1 MALHSP
7 PLCLWVE
14 PDPEHA
20 VSLLPA
26 RRILIIGNGG
36 AGKSTLA
43 AALSTDTDLPV
54 IHLDRLYWRAGWEQ
68 TPRSEWV
75 ETLRQ
80 LIAPDAW
87 ILDGNYR
94 GTLAERLERA
104 DALVLLDPLTPVCLW
119 RIVRRRFGVRQTSPR
134 AATSALTS
142 SSYDT
147 SLATGALI
155 SRTPLP
161 RAPPQRVPANE
172 YCTCAVG
179 LIPCRSPS
187 LSATMPCVPSAS
199 EMIKVQTKGD
209 RS

>member
-14 PDPEHA
+14 PDPKHA

-43 AALSTDTDLPV
+43 AALSAYTDLPV

-80 LIAPDAW
+80 LMAPDAW

-94 GTLAERLERA
+94 GTLGERLERA

-119 RIVRRRFGVRQTSPR
+119 RIVRRRFGVRQTADLAEGCDERLDIKSVRYVAGYRHTYRPDAL
-134 AATSALTS
+134 AACATAASAGT
-142 SSYDT
+142 
-147 SLATGALI
+147 
-155 SRTPLP
+155 
-161 RAPPQRVPANE
+161 NE
-172 YCTCAVG
+172 FCTCAAG

-187 LSATMPCVPSAS
+187 LSATTPCVPRASA
-199 EMIKVQTKGD
+199 
-209 RS
+209 R